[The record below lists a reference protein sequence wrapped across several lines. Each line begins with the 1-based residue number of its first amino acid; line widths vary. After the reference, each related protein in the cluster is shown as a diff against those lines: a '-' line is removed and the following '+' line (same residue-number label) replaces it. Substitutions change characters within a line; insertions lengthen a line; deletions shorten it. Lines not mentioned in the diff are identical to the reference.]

1 MFRDL
6 LDRVPSL
13 TSAYLLVSK
22 QKYGVSLTSLKAQLT
37 DWFNDEKQKY
47 FVSRDD
53 LVERARELA
62 NELDI
67 DDSAV
72 DHGFVR
78 YLYTDLIRA
87 LGTGSDLS
95 HLLEWKLTNQIDR
108 FSKIRFSDWLF
119 SRPCV
124 KKVKQHTNY
133 SF

>member
-1 MFRDL
+1 MESFSDRPKIISFLRVLITISFSNLSYAHKVFRDL
-6 LDRVPSL
+6 LYRIPSL

-78 YLYTDLIRA
+78 YL
-87 LGTGSDLS
+87 
-95 HLLEWKLTNQIDR
+95 
-108 FSKIRFSDWLF
+108 
-119 SRPCV
+119 
-124 KKVKQHTNY
+124 
-133 SF
+133 

>member
-1 MFRDL
+1 M
-6 LDRVPSL
+6 
-13 TSAYLLVSK
+13 SK

-67 DDSAV
+67 DDSAI

-78 YLYTDLIRA
+78 YLFWVFWNFS
-87 LGTGSDLS
+87 GN
-95 HLLEWKLTNQIDR
+95 LERKFGMGPDQ
-108 FSKIRFSDWLF
+108 SDWIE
-119 SRPCV
+119 
-124 KKVKQHTNY
+124 N
-133 SF
+133 